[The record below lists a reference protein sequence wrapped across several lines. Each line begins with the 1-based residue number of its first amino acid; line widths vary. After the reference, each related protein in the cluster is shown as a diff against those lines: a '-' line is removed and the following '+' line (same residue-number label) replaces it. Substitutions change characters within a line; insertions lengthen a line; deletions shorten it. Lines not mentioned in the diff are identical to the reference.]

1 MSSRA
6 EEVGKTIL
14 IGITRQSATG
24 DVEHEQFAGRII
36 GFSEDEYRL
45 AIIACTD
52 GVERTYP
59 WDHRALSPAQPGEY
73 RLRSTGEII
82 ENPDWLMQ
90 WTIRNEN

>member
-1 MSSRA
+1 VSSRT

-14 IGITRQSATG
+14 IGITREFAAG
-24 DVEHEQFAGRII
+24 EVDLEQFAGRIV
-36 GFSEDEYRL
+36 GFSAGENNL

-73 RLRSTGEII
+73 RLRSTGEVI

-90 WTIRNEN
+90 WTVRNEN